1 MKHYLYT
8 DKEFIYSYL
17 SQHGKGLN
25 LSYSQ
30 MNKNTSTESE
40 GTITANTKSTN
51 EINGKSTGDLGLEIS
66 AGVAKGSYKS
76 GANYKIKI
84 NKNSLKKT
92 LNFINSKSEAQ
103 SELYKIELHDY
114 LYEIFENTAMNKG
127 DKISLYSDKKLTIAE
142 LDGNHFKF
150 LEQLM
155 NIYIKSET
163 SSFIGIDKK
172 TQEEFNGM
180 KKDLKPLEKMSS
192 IIDKLVPGDY
202 KIILEHDNQSLIGS
216 LYKGNLNV
224 PFKEL
229 KYFYAQSKLNIVGI
243 KASKIE
249 FNKFEYENVFEV
261 IQLDASLQGPL
272 LNELLPNESIYYF
285 KPILI
290 YSNI

>member
-30 MNKNTSTESE
+30 MNKNTSAESE
-40 GTITANTKSTN
+40 TRNTQNSEETQN
-51 EINGKSTGDLGLEIS
+51 INGKEDGNLTIGASVKVMTGEYSTPS
-66 AGVAKGSYKS
+66 QYKF
-76 GANYKIKI
+76 KI
-84 NKNSLKKT
+84 NKNELQESLK
-92 LNFINSKSEAQ
+92 FMESKSEAQ
-103 SELYKIELHDY
+103 SELYNIELHDY
-114 LYEIFENTAMNKG
+114 LYEIFENTAMGKD
-127 DKISLYSDKKLTIAE
+127 DKISLYPDKKLTIAE

-155 NIYIKSET
+155 DIYIKSET
-163 SSFIGIDKK
+163 SSFIGIDKN
-172 TQEEFNGM
+172 TREEFTGM
-180 KKDLKPLEKMSS
+180 KKDLKPLEKMSA

-202 KIILEHDNQSLIGS
+202 KIILDHDKQSLIGS
-216 LYKGNLNV
+216 LYIENLNV

-229 KYFYAQSKLNIVGI
+229 KYFYAQSKLNVVGI
-243 KASKIE
+243 NASKIE

-272 LNELLPNESIYYF
+272 LNELLPNESIYYV

>member
-84 NKNSLKKT
+84 NKNSLKET

-229 KYFYAQSKLNIVGI
+229 KYFYAQSKLIIVGI